1 MARSEQSGVIAW
13 FANNHVA
20 ANLLMFV
27 IIAAGTLSAFDIQKR
42 TLPAFESNTI
52 SVRVPYLG
60 AAPQEVEEGV
70 VIKVEEAIQDI
81 DGIENIRSTASEG
94 MGAVTVEVR
103 EDEDVDAVLNEIKT
117 RVDAIS
123 TFPGLTERPVIYKL
137 ERLNRA
143 VYVAVY
149 GDIDEYSRK
158 ILAQQVS
165 DELAALP
172 NVSDVALLGV
182 RDFEISIE
190 VTEEDLSKYGLTMS
204 EISQA
209 IRDSS
214 LDLPGGSINASGGDI
229 LLRTKGQAYT
239 GSEFGQLVLRT
250 FSDGTRLTLA
260 DIALINDGFVE
271 DPILARFNG
280 RSSISIRINNTDRI
294 NQIDTSREVAEYVE
308 RKAATLPDGVF
319 LEVWGDLSPPLIERL
334 DLLLKNML
342 YGALLVFLMLALFLR
357 ARVAFWVVIGIP
369 VTFLGALWL
378 MPLGP
383 TATTINMLSLFG
395 FIMVLGIVVDD
406 AIIIGESIYTTVREK
421 GHSVDNVVSGAHRVA
436 VPATFGVLTTIA
448 AFVPLLLIGGAAA
461 PFFESISVV
470 IVLCLLFSL
479 VESKLILPA
488 HLASTPIPVVDE
500 DDLFNPQ
507 RQVPFAEKIPRFF
520 LRINRRVQRGLHR
533 FIDRIYRPALSVALD
548 NRGVTLAAFVAVLI
562 VSIGLIAGGKV
573 RTVLFPDIAGS
584 QIRLSVQFRDGT
596 PREERDRALLQIER
610 SLTDRGDAYNAD
622 NPGEPPY
629 VRTVANFANGPNSGI
644 LIVELPRDVQRDFDV
659 RDVLARWRDDIGE
672 IPSLKDLDFQLGFPV
687 GGGPPISFQLNG
699 DNLDALERA
708 AAAIAAQLTNYDGV
722 FDIVNSSAT
731 GSQEIRLA
739 IKPEA
744 EALGLTQADLGRQVR
759 QAFYGEEA
767 QRIQRGKNE
776 IRVMIR
782 YPMNE
787 RRSVADLENM
797 YIRTPTG
804 QEVPLASV
812 AELTFDSAYSSIS
825 RLNRLRTVTVS
836 AKIEPGITQPQV
848 VIADMQ
854 ANSIPDIL
862 ARHPGVRLALEGA
875 AQEEQDFYV
884 NTAIAFAAVLA
895 LIYVLIAIPL
905 KSYAQPFII
914 MSVIPFGAIGAILG
928 HFVLDRAIS
937 MFSFFGLVALAGI
950 VVNDSLIMVDFI
962 NKARRA
968 GVPLRQAVIESGAQ
982 RFRAIILTSVTT
994 AVGLFPIIVETSA
1007 QAQFLI
1013 PMAISVSFGIIF
1025 ATVITL
1031 FLIPCLY
1038 MLQVGFINNVRGA
1051 LRWLWDLLLGR
1062 PGGRSASESA

>member
-1 MARSEQSGVIAW
+1 MAGAEQKGIIAW
-13 FANNHVA
+13 FARNHVA
-20 ANLLMFV
+20 ANLLMFM

-70 VIKVEEAIQDI
+70 VIKIEEAIQDI
-81 DGIENIRSTASEG
+81 DGIEDLVSSATEG
-94 MGAVTVEVR
+94 MGSVSVFVR
-103 EDEDVDAVLNEIKT
+103 EGDDVDTVLNEVKT

-123 TFPGLTERPVIYKL
+123 TFPGLTERPVIYKQ

-143 VYVAVY
+143 VFVAVY

-158 ILAQQVS
+158 TLAQQVG
-165 DELAALP
+165 DELVALP
-172 NVSDVALLGV
+172 NVSEVTYLGV

-190 VTEEDLSKYGLTMS
+190 VTEQDLRKYGLTMS

-209 IRDSS
+209 IRNSS
-214 LDLPGGSINASGGDI
+214 VDLPGGSINASGGDI

-239 GSEFGQLVLRT
+239 GTEFGQLVLRT

-260 DIALINDGFVE
+260 DIATIDDGFVE
-271 DPILARFNG
+271 DPVLARFNG
-280 RSSISIRINNTDRI
+280 RSSISIQINNTDRI
-294 NQIDTSREVAEYVE
+294 NQLDTSREVAEYIE
-308 RKAATLPDGVF
+308 RKSATLPDGVA
-319 LEVWGDLSPPLIERL
+319 LEVWGDLSPPLIDRL
-334 DLLLKNML
+334 DMLLENML
-342 YGALLVFLMLALFLR
+342 YGSLLVFLMLALFLR

-406 AIIIGESIYTTVREK
+406 AIIIGESIYTSVRDQ
-421 GHSVDNVVSGAHRVA
+421 GHSVDNVISGAHRVA

-488 HLASTPIPVVDE
+488 HLAVTPIPEVDE

-507 RQVPFAEKIPRFF
+507 RKVPWREWVPRFF
-520 LRINRRVQRGLHR
+520 LRINRRVQRGLHHV
-533 FIDRIYRPALSVALD
+533 IDNLYRPALAVALD
-548 NRGVTLAAFVAVLI
+548 NRGVTLASFVALFI
-562 VSIGLIAGGKV
+562 VSLGLVSGGKV
-573 RTVLFPDIAGS
+573 RTVLFPEVAGS
-584 QIRLSVQFRDGT
+584 QIRVTASFRDGT

-610 SLTDRGDAYNAD
+610 ALTDRADAYDEA
-622 NPGEPPY
+622 NPSEPPY
-629 VRTVANFANGPNSGI
+629 IRTIANFATGANSGR
-644 LIVELPRDVQRDFDV
+644 LIAELPRDVERDFDA
-659 RDVLARWRDDIGE
+659 RDVLARWREDIGE
-672 IPSLKDLDFQLGFPV
+672 IPSLRDLNFEFGFPI
-687 GGGPPISFQLNG
+687 GGGAPISFQLNG
-699 DNLDALERA
+699 ENLDALESA
-708 AAAIAAQLTNYDGV
+708 AGEVAALLTNYDGV

-731 GSQEIRLA
+731 GSQEIRLT

-744 EALGLTQADLGRQVR
+744 EALGLSQADLGRQVR
-759 QAFYGEEA
+759 QAFFGEEA

-782 YPMNE
+782 YPESE

-797 YIRTPTG
+797 FIRTPTG
-804 QEVPLASV
+804 QEVPLGSV
-812 AELTFDSAYSSIS
+812 ADLAFDSAYSSIS

-836 AKIEPGITQPQV
+836 ADIEPGITQPQV

-854 ANSIPDIL
+854 ANNIPDIL

-875 AQEEQDFYV
+875 AQEEQEFYV

-914 MSVIPFGAIGAILG
+914 MSVIPFGAIGAIVGHLVLG
-928 HFVLDRAIS
+928 KAIS

-950 VVNDSLIMVDFI
+950 VVNDSL
-962 NKARRA
+962 
-968 GVPLRQAVIESGAQ
+968 
-982 RFRAIILTSVTT
+982 
-994 AVGLFPIIVETSA
+994 
-1007 QAQFLI
+1007 
-1013 PMAISVSFGIIF
+1013 
-1025 ATVITL
+1025 
-1031 FLIPCLY
+1031 
-1038 MLQVGFINNVRGA
+1038 
-1051 LRWLWDLLLGR
+1051 
-1062 PGGRSASESA
+1062 